1 MIDIRDGNNQKPHG
15 WSCVRGVAKPGA
27 VVALLLASGGLAEEP
42 HFDGDTDRSIA
53 AHASSKRADSG
64 VRITERPPDAYLD
77 NRDLSASG
85 DFDNDGRLDE
95 AFLVQTGDDSALK
108 ISLVVSFG
116 SAPQIPYRIVDTF
129 AGAYWSNIRNFGLR
143 VAHPGKKWIA
153 ACARGYGDPCGDD
166 EEEELTLT
174 HDAIYFYDFESS
186 SLLYYLPEQPEGAL
200 PEGAVNGDFKEF
212 WLSD

>member
-1 MIDIRDGNNQKPHG
+1 MT
-15 WSCVRGVAKPGA
+15 KPGA
-27 VVALLLASGGLAEEP
+27 VVALLLASGGLSVGVHSETQPPSDDSLAPYAARMAELN
-42 HFDGDTDRSIA
+42 S
-53 AHASSKRADSG
+53 HASSKRADSG
-64 VRITERPPDAYLD
+64 VRVTERPPDAYLG

-95 AFLVQTGDDSALK
+95 AFFVQTGDDSTLN

-129 AGAYWSNIRNFGLR
+129 RGPYEHDIRDFGLR
-143 VAHPGKKWIA
+143 VAQPEKYIA

-174 HDAIYFYDFESS
+174 HDAIYFYDFEASS
-186 SLLYYLPEQPEGAL
+186 KLYYL
-200 PEGAVNGDFKEF
+200 PEGAVNGDFKKF

>member
-1 MIDIRDGNNQKPHG
+1 MT
-15 WSCVRGVAKPGA
+15 KPGA

-42 HFDGDTDRSIA
+42 HFDGNTDRSIA
-53 AHASSKRADSG
+53 AHDSSKRADSG
-64 VRITERPPDAYLD
+64 VRITERPPDAYLG

-95 AFLVQTGDDSALK
+95 AFFVPTGDDSTLN

-129 AGAYWSNIRNFGLR
+129 RGPYEHDIRDFGLR
-143 VAHPGKKWIA
+143 VAQPEKYIA

-174 HDAIYFYDFESS
+174 HDAIYFYDFEASS
-186 SLLYYLPEQPEGAL
+186 KLYYL
-200 PEGAVNGDFKEF
+200 PEGAVNGDFKKF

>member
-1 MIDIRDGNNQKPHG
+1 M
-15 WSCVRGVAKPGA
+15 VRRVGLLVASA
-27 VVALLLASGGLAEEP
+27 TALVVFAIWL
-42 HFDGDTDRSIA
+42 
-53 AHASSKRADSG
+53 ASSKRAGTST
-64 VRITERPPDAYLD
+64 RITERPPDAYLG

-95 AFLVQTGDDSALK
+95 AFFVQTGDDSTLN

-129 AGAYWSNIRNFGLR
+129 RGPYEHDIRDFGLR
-143 VAHPGKKWIA
+143 VAQPEKYIA